1 MSAKKTSPDTSKDE
15 NTKGV
20 SEEASNTEEEASI
33 SASDKD
39 HKKKKDKATEE
50 LEKAQKEL
58 AAEKDKYLRILA
70 EYDNFRKRSQKERE
84 NIYTDVY
91 ADTVSKFL
99 PIYDNLERAVKQET
113 CDEAYSKGVEMIMTQ
128 LKDIISKLGVVEI
141 EASAGTVF
149 DPSVHNAVM
158 HIEDENLGESIV
170 AEEFQKGFR
179 LGDKVL
185 RCSIVKVAN

>member
-1 MSAKKTSPDTSKDE
+1 MTTKKTPPDSSKDNDE
-15 NTKGV
+15 V
-20 SEEASNTEEEASI
+20 ISEETNQKQDESTNSGSE
-33 SASDKD
+33 KD
-39 HKKKKDKATEE
+39 HKKKKDKASEE
-50 LEKAQKEL
+50 LEKVQKEL
-58 AAEKDKYLRILA
+58 AAEKDKYLRLLA

-91 ADTVSKFL
+91 ADTVAKFL

-128 LKDIISKLGVVEI
+128 LKEIISKLGVTEI
-141 EASAGTVF
+141 EAASGTVF
-149 DPSVHNAVM
+149 DPAVHNAVM
-158 HIEDENLGESIV
+158 HIEDENFGESVV
-170 AEEFQKGFR
+170 AEEFQKGFT

>member
-1 MSAKKTSPDTSKDE
+1 MSAKKTAPDTSKED

-20 SEEASNTEEEASI
+20 SEETSNKEEESAGTASE
-33 SASDKD
+33 KD
-39 HKKKKDKATEE
+39 HKKKKDKASEE
-50 LEKAQKEL
+50 LEIVQKEL

-113 CDEAYSKGVEMIMTQ
+113 CDEAYSKGIEMIMSQ

-149 DPSVHNAVM
+149 DPAVHNAVM

-170 AEEFQKGFR
+170 AEEYQKGFK
-179 LGDKVL
+179 LGDKIL